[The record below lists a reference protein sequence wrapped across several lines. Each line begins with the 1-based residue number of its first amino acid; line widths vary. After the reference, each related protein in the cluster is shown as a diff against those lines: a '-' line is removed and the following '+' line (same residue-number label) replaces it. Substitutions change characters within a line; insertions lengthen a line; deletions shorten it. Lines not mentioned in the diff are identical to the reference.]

1 MVPKAAI
8 LLAAAFSAISAATPA
23 IDRRDNQQHCGGSL
37 LDRKTVLTAGH
48 CLLKSASVKA
58 GTLNVQMGGVDARVA
73 SYKLHPKYIP
83 SPIHPFNDIGI
94 IKLSTPIVNSSTI
107 SYAILPESNAVPPV
121 DSIAAAA
128 GWGRQAPGDKS
139 RVDKLGK
146 ITVPIKSPQY
156 CVDHDPE
163 GRLVHSITGQDT
175 VCAGESGKTLCYGD
189 SGGPLIDQQ
198 TGTLIGVASKVLQDA
213 KKNYCGESTVFT
225 RVSSFIPF
233 ITENLEPAPLTD
245 AEIDDFFNQD

>member
-1 MVPKAAI
+1 M
-8 LLAAAFSAISAATPA
+8 
-23 IDRRDNQQHCGGSL
+23 
-37 LDRKTVLTAGH
+37 
-48 CLLKSASVKA
+48 
-58 GTLNVQMGGVDARVA
+58 
-73 SYKLHPKYIP
+73 
-83 SPIHPFNDIGI
+83 
-94 IKLSTPIVNSSTI
+94 NSSTI
-107 SYAILPESNAVPPV
+107 SYVTLPESNAVPPV
-121 DSIAAAA
+121 DSIAVAA

-146 ITVPIKSPQY
+146 ITIPIRSPQY

-213 KKNYCGESTVFT
+213 KGNYCGQSTVFT

-245 AEIDDFFNQD
+245 AQIDDLFDKDWAQKD